1 MLQSQVSNIGV
12 DYKKEGGK
20 DNPSRT
26 FQFKP
31 LDQQTEKGE
40 GDIEGNNLDGIDDEM
55 KEKPKKKFVWFENI
69 EC

>member
-1 MLQSQVSNIGV
+1 MRGEPLTAG
-12 DYKKEGGK
+12 EGEKMDGCCEG
-20 DNPSRT
+20 
-26 FQFKP
+26 
-31 LDQQTEKGE
+31 TEKGE

>member
-12 DYKKEGGK
+12 DYKKEGK

-26 FQFKP
+26 FQFKL
-31 LDQQTEKGE
+31 LDQQTEKEE
-40 GDIEGNNLDGIDDEM
+40 GDIEGENLDGIDDEM

>member
-12 DYKKEGGK
+12 DYKKVGGK
-20 DNPSRT
+20 ENPSRT

-40 GDIEGNNLDGIDDEM
+40 GDIEVDNLDGIDDEM

>member
-12 DYKKEGGK
+12 DYKKEGN

-40 GDIEGNNLDGIDDEM
+40 GDIEVDNLDGIDDEM